1 MSLNIANEVAT
12 LEQLTV
18 GQLQDRYVEVFGEPV
33 RSRHR
38 QYLIRR
44 IAWRLQ
50 VNAEGS
56 LSERALRRA
65 EELADNADV
74 RLTPPHGEILGRAGR
89 YGTGTPKSDMS
100 DSVRVHVTMD
110 ERLPSVGSQITR
122 QYKGRTITMT
132 VLADGFEYLGERY
145 RSLTAVAKAIT
156 GSHMNGFRFFGLGPR
171 Q

>member
-1 MSLNIANEVAT
+1 MSLNIVKEVAA
-12 LEQLTV
+12 LDQMTV
-18 GQLQDRYVEVFGEPV
+18 GQLHDRFVEVFGEPV

-50 VNAEGS
+50 AHAEGG

-74 RLTPPHGEILGRAGR
+74 RLTPPRGATVGNQERP
-89 YGTGTPKSDMS
+89 PKTTV
-100 DSVRVHVTMD
+100 VRVPVTTD
-110 ERLPSVGSQITR
+110 PRLPPPGGQMAR
-122 QYKGRTITMT
+122 QYKGRTITVT

-171 Q
+171 R